1 MTRQEFM
8 RQLDILLRDMLE
20 LDRVDAI
27 AYYEEWR

>member
-8 RQLDILLRDMLE
+8 RQLDILLRDMPERERL
-20 LDRVDAI
+20 DAI